1 MYEQMLLF
9 PERAEFLPQP
19 RFSAYRMQLDHWR
32 ELLSV
37 FRRAFQ
43 SVYERQSASV
53 LLVHG
58 DQGTGKTAF
67 THKLATDFA
76 QSRESVRAVDNEN
89 LWHVLTGGAPPDL
102 RVIQEATKTTDLTVI
117 THRADWLSDART
129 AAGRGQQKMRVFV
142 IDDFHRDLFLGEWAG
157 LTRSEYLQ
165 HKTTSRSALLES
177 VAQQIVGDCRGDF
190 ARSLFVLLSADQ
202 QIVNELKEQ
211 LDHSHRGLAQTLK
224 LPLPEPEAKEKIVR
238 TNVNRLNQ
246 RSYWYCLDQGG
257 PEEKK
262 QALTTLK
269 GPGGFIDSFHAINR
283 ALSSGD
289 AANRTGRPANK
300 NLITFVTLGSSLDD
314 IAAFLE
320 DHEMKASDEFAGAHL
335 RTWLFRKSW
344 ASLLANADQ
353 EYVRAAALVESEFA
367 LRWIALDSRATWALC
382 SDAAPETLANLLV
395 ASIHKAPSIADR
407 GATKP
412 AAQAADDAIES
423 LTDTDTIELFMKHF
437 RDGGQGRSQEYERVL
452 TSRFGAYSRGM
463 AVWGSLRPDV
473 IFEEYRPCAVTKASD
488 ADPSVIEEA
497 IKKAIRRE
505 CHVAEFTAHMQS
517 DLRGLADYLRK
528 KVLAYA
534 ELLESV

>member
-1 MYEQMLLF
+1 MRPSASAFTPARAKYMLDTQQGLTKTYNAF
-9 PERAEFLPQP
+9 KNPDSEDPAILALRALHIDLDRAVLHAYGWHDIEVPPYTTP
-19 RFSAYRMQLDHWR
+19 RTTDKRQSSEPA
-32 ELLSV
+32 ELLV
-37 FRRAFQ
+37 LPRPGRPRGAEAGAHDAEGARRLH
-43 SVYERQSASV
+43 R
-53 LLVHG
+53 LL
-58 DQGTGKTAF
+58 
-67 THKLATDFA
+67 
-76 QSRESVRAVDNEN
+76 
-89 LWHVLTGGAPPDL
+89 
-102 RVIQEATKTTDLTVI
+102 
-117 THRADWLSDART
+117 
-129 AAGRGQQKMRVFV
+129 
-142 IDDFHRDLFLGEWAG
+142 
-157 LTRSEYLQ
+157 
-165 HKTTSRSALLES
+165 
-177 VAQQIVGDCRGDF
+177 
-190 ARSLFVLLSADQ
+190 
-202 QIVNELKEQ
+202 
-211 LDHSHRGLAQTLK
+211 
-224 LPLPEPEAKEKIVR
+224 
-238 TNVNRLNQ
+238 
-246 RSYWYCLDQGG
+246 
-257 PEEKK
+257 
-262 QALTTLK
+262 
-269 GPGGFIDSFHAINR
+269 HAINR